1 MLENMKSNCLIV
13 PLSQLDE
20 IKIWL
25 DSNNYSYSVD
35 ETLVIS
41 IDGTEETICINVD
54 SNVDLRDVEQKFN
67 LNKDET
73 ICGQVDG
80 KQIARGRRQLINRCI
95 DMILQKAQSLN
106 IDWNTHDLLIKV
118 TENKK

>member
-80 KQIARGRRQLINRCI
+80 KQIARGHRQLINRCI